1 MAAIGASIRVGK
13 AAFRGGKK
21 LLAGLGDLAFG
32 GGKGSARKAVRSA
45 IPSSGKL
52 KATRKVAATSPRRA
66 GLFRSAG
73 TAENPTGQFSFLR
86 TAGTVGGGLFAGQ
99 LASEGLRT
107 ATGEG
112 IGERVAGLLGAPSKE
127 DEAQLLEELAAL
139 EEEGLL
145 EEARQAESQLF
156 RSQVGTP
163 FERRFGTQDER
174 LQEMAFLEQV
184 ALPAATGIGVSLTDL
199 LGDISRGSPFLHN
212 LTAGERSRLAQASST
227 TGPVSAPQKGGGNA
241 EINLQ
246 AGLAGLGG

>member
-1 MAAIGASIRVGK
+1 MAIGAAIKIGR
-13 AAFRGGKK
+13 AALRK
-21 LLAGLGDLAFG
+21 LGSLAGRTPT
-32 GGKGSARKAVRSA
+32 KKARKAFT
-45 IPSSGKL
+45 PSSTGL
-52 KATRKVAATSPRRA
+52 KTAPKTTTPARRA
-66 GLFRSAG
+66 GLFRD
-73 TAENPTGQFSFLR
+73 AEGNFSFLR

-107 ATGEG
+107 VTGLG
-112 IGERVAGLLGAPSKE
+112 VGERVAGLLGGPTKE
-127 DEAQLLEELAAL
+127 EETQLLEELAAL

-156 RSQVGTP
+156 RQQVGTP

-184 ALPAATGIGVSLTDL
+184 ALPAATNIGVSLSDL

-212 LTAGERSRLAQASST
+212 LTAGERSRLAQASQT

-241 EINLQ
+241 ELNLQ